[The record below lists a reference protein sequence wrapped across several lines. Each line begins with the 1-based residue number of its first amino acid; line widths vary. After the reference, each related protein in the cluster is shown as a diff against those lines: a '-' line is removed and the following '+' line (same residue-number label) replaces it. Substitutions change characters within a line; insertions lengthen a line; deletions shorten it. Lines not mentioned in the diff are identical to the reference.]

1 MRRERAGLLLL
12 VAAFGLTPTV
22 AAIAQTGVSATAL
35 APPASPQRRAILDA
49 LRPEI
54 QRQLGG
60 PVEFVVS
67 RLDVLDGWALVY
79 ADPQRPGGGAID
91 GRRYFPDFENMD
103 GLTVTAILRF
113 RNGRWTL
120 VDHAIG
126 ATDVWYCDGH
136 NPAPNALT
144 RCSY

>member
-12 VAAFGLTPTV
+12 VAAFGLSPTV
-22 AAIAQTGVSATAL
+22 AAVAQTGVSATAP

-49 LRPEI
+49 LRPTI

-103 GLTVTAILRF
+103 GLTVTALLRF
-113 RNGRWTL
+113 RNGGWTRF
-120 VDHAIG
+120 DHAIG

-144 RCSY
+144 QCSY